1 MIDLNTLIKSLIMA
15 AYQDGIDAAKDSITN
30 DIQYDT
36 PEEYWEKTYGKS
48 EDIC

>member
-1 MIDLNTLIKSLIMA
+1 MIDINSLLKSLIMA

-48 EDIC
+48 EDIS

>member
-36 PEEYWEKTYGKS
+36 PEEYWEKTYAKS
-48 EDIC
+48 EDIR